1 MSKYSADIEIA
12 VRGGQ
17 QLNDA
22 IKTLNRLN
30 NSVNV
35 VNRNAKLLKGKGF
48 NVASIENYSRAVSK
62 AERAVRKAAEGTDQ
76 ERQAI
81 TRLVSAMELENKA
94 RERKNILIAR
104 EVANQRRVVATAN
117 AGVGMQGPELPAYFN
132 QGPSSPIG
140 GRKFIPGS
148 PAALSGG
155 GGGGGGGASNKGSLG
170 FNPNATAENLALGAG
185 FPLLFGGG
193 AGQVAGGLL
202 GSFFG
207 AGFGG
212 QILGSAIGQQL
223 EDALRRISEIGRSLE
238 TLNMETL
245 RASVII
251 VNRDLD
257 YQAQKLI
264 EIGKYE
270 QARAAITK
278 QVVLQTGAVGSAV
291 EDAASTTR
299 LLQNAWDGFVAPVSA
314 LLSALAGPFVAALAA
329 ALKLVGLAVT
339 GVNVLVTGFGALIKG
354 AAEWVLR
361 LAGGEQLLARVQNL
375 FKGVN
380 EEDEKANAAAR
391 LQTDELDRQIR
402 LNTELFAIE
411 KNRLEGSNRAAQT
424 SQALAEKDA
433 TYATIKKDLE
443 TEIRKIYTDNKDVS
457 QDTLNLL
464 IGQTEALAQQKRN
477 SADLAASR
485 RLQKIDN
492 DAILASLQAQAD
504 VLAFETQQTQ
514 AVSSARAQFLQLDQA
529 RLQKQQE
536 LTTSLNQEA
545 GLINQLAQLRIQ
557 AATEEY
563 QSSVLSLQ
571 AAVERAQAE
580 YNIVNAKYA
589 QNNANLEEVDAA
601 GRKVALAQQALALE
615 SGVAAARLEQ
625 VRFTEEISRRQALV
639 NAYAQEY
646 ERINTRTL
654 QVLQQQTSAL
664 DNQAKLAS
672 AVSQAAQTIN
682 NIEIQSLERDLQRV
696 TSTRERADII
706 KRIYDLEVDNARVVL
721 LATRAQIRA
730 DLARA
735 DIAFRT
741 VQLEFRKLQA
751 VVALAR
757 AQGVLNQGHIDALN
771 AQRSALI
778 IAADTLKVSKQVAG
792 VQLQAADAVYKAA
805 VNAAR
810 LRSEMLSAAGAA
822 QSFAGAAS
830 TGAMAAGAGAAAL
843 GQTRVLSKQTDP
855 TKPGYYAETILP
867 DGRRRTTR
875 TFVVYDPRTANRIRP
890 LTQNPLANTLNA
902 PPPEVTPDRYVI
914 PQQPPTTGAAS
925 VNITT
930 GPVLQQDGQRY
941 VTLGDLESAMQQVV
955 GTVLNNGRTSG
966 GRRYAGIR

>member
-1 MSKYSADIEIA
+1 M
-12 VRGGQ
+12 GG
-17 QLNDA
+17 
-22 IKTLNRLN
+22 
-30 NSVNV
+30 
-35 VNRNAKLLKGKGF
+35 
-48 NVASIENYSRAVSK
+48 
-62 AERAVRKAAEGTDQ
+62 
-76 ERQAI
+76 
-81 TRLVSAMELENKA
+81 
-94 RERKNILIAR
+94 
-104 EVANQRRVVATAN
+104 
-117 AGVGMQGPELPAYFN
+117 
-132 QGPSSPIG
+132 
-140 GRKFIPGS
+140 
-148 PAALSGG
+148 
-155 GGGGGGGASNKGSLG
+155 LG
-170 FNPNATAENLALGAG
+170 FNARPSAENLALGAG

-245 RASVII
+245 RTSVIT

-264 EIGKYE
+264 EIGEYE

-339 GVNVLVTGFGALIKG
+339 GVTVLVTGFGALIKG

-380 EEDEKANAAAR
+380 EENEKANAAAR

-402 LNTELFAIE
+402 LNTELFALE

-433 TYATIKKDLE
+433 AYATIKKDLE
-443 TEIRKIYTDNKDVS
+443 AEIRKIYSDNKDVS

-485 RLQKIDN
+485 RLQKLDN

-504 VLAFETQQTQ
+504 VLAFETQKTQ

-563 QSSVLSLQ
+563 QSSLLSLQ

-625 VRFTEEISRRQALV
+625 ARFTEEISRRQALV

-654 QVLQQQTSAL
+654 QVLQQQTAAL
-664 DNQAKLAS
+664 DNQARLAS

-682 NIEIQSLERDLQRV
+682 NIEIQALERDLQRV
-696 TSTRERADII
+696 TSTRDRADII
-706 KRIYDLEVDNARVVL
+706 KRIHDLEVDNARVVL

-778 IAADTLKVSKQVAG
+778 IAADTLNVSKQVAG

-810 LRSEMLSAAGAA
+810 LRSEMLSATGAA

-830 TGAMAAGAGAAAL
+830 AGAMAAGAGAAAL
-843 GQTRVLSKQTDP
+843 GQTRVLSKETDP

-867 DGRRRTTR
+867 DGRRQTSR
-875 TFVVYDPRTANRIRP
+875 TFVAYDPTSLFGTSQTP
-890 LTQNPLANTLNA
+890 LVNKLNA
-902 PPPEVTPDRYVI
+902 PPPEVTPDRYMI

-941 VTLGDLESAMQQVV
+941 VTLGDLENAMQQVV

>member
-1 MSKYSADIEIA
+1 VAYKAEIQIG
-12 VRGGQ
+12 VLGLK
-17 QLNDA
+17 QLEELDKRLTGINNLVNALNKTAKNPVIDTA
-22 IKTLNRLN
+22 SLDKAAGNIGTLNKQL
-30 NSVNV
+30 
-35 VNRNAKLLKGKGF
+35 
-48 NVASIENYSRAVSK
+48 
-62 AERAVRKAAEGTDQ
+62 ERTLQ
-76 ERQAI
+76 LQQQI
-81 TRLVSAMELENKA
+81 NKQSLTPQ
-94 RERKNILIAR
+94 KP
-104 EVANQRRVVATAN
+104 
-117 AGVGMQGPELPAYFN
+117 GGG
-132 QGPSSPIG
+132 GG
-140 GRKFIPGS
+140 GRP
-148 PAALSGG
+148 PSGG
-155 GGGGGGGASNKGSLG
+155 GGGGRPPSGGAGAGGLA
-170 FNPNATAENLALGAG
+170 FNPNPSAENLALGAG

-193 AGQVAGGLL
+193 AGQVAGGLA

-223 EDALRRISEIGRSLE
+223 EDAVKRVTEIGAALRTLDMDMLSQSAVRVNESLRTQVQLLKE
-238 TLNMETL
+238 AGEYD
-245 RASVII
+245 R
-251 VNRDLD
+251 
-257 YQAQKLI
+257 
-264 EIGKYE
+264 
-270 QARAAITK
+270 ARAVVAAEITK
-278 QVVLQTGAVGSAV
+278 QTGVSTTVYSQTEQA
-291 EDAASTTR
+291 TTR
-299 LLQNAWDGFVAPVSA
+299 LSRAWDMVVASVSGT
-314 LLSALAGPFVAALAA
+314 LTILAGPLIKALQSILVYTSLAFQGFNKLLSLVFQLIAGVSKWVESFAGFSRILDDVTESTAEQAAAASVAADQKIREL
-329 ALKLVGLAVT
+329 
-339 GVNVLVTGFGALIKG
+339 
-354 AAEWVLR
+354 
-361 LAGGEQLLARVQNL
+361 QLT
-375 FKGVN
+375 K
-380 EEDEKANAAAR
+380 
-391 LQTDELDRQIR
+391 
-402 LNTELFAIE
+402 ELFAIE
-411 KNRLEGSNRAAQT
+411 QSRLDGSNR
-424 SQALAEKDA
+424 
-433 TYATIKKDLE
+433 
-443 TEIRKIYTDNKDVS
+443 
-457 QDTLNLL
+457 
-464 IGQTEALAQQKRN
+464 LAQASQIDADKRSETLRIEKELQNELKRIRTEGAGLSATDLHLQEQIARATAEQKQN
-477 SADLAASR
+477 AVDLTAQR
-485 RLQKIDN
+485 RQQRLEQE
-492 DAILASLQAQAD
+492 AILASMKQQAD
-504 VLAFETQQTQ
+504 LLEFETQQTQ

-563 QSSVLSLQ
+563 QSSLLSLQ

-646 ERINTRTL
+646 ERTSARTL

-664 DNQAKLAS
+664 DNQARLAS

-682 NIEIQSLERDLQRV
+682 NIEIQALERDLQRV

-706 KRIYDLEVDNARVVL
+706 KRIHDLEVDNARVVL

-757 AQGVLNQGHIDALN
+757 AQGVLNQGHLDALN

-778 IAADTLKVSKQVAG
+778 IAADTLNVSKQVAG

-805 VNAAR
+805 VNAAK

-830 TGAMAAGAGAAAL
+830 AGAMAAGAGAAAL
-843 GQTRVLSKQTDP
+843 GQTRVLSKETDP

-867 DGRRRTTR
+867 DGRRKTTR
-875 TFVVYDPRTANRIRP
+875 TFVAYDPRSPFGTSQTP
-890 LTQNPLANTLNA
+890 LVNKLNS
-902 PPPEVTPDRYVI
+902 PPPEVTPDRYMI

-941 VTLGDLESAMQQVV
+941 VTLVDLENAMQQVV

>member
-1 MSKYSADIEIA
+1 VAYKAEIQIG
-12 VRGGQ
+12 VLGLK
-17 QLNDA
+17 QLEELDKRLTGINNLVNALNKTAKNPVIDTA
-22 IKTLNRLN
+22 SLDKAAGNIGTLNKQL
-30 NSVNV
+30 
-35 VNRNAKLLKGKGF
+35 
-48 NVASIENYSRAVSK
+48 
-62 AERAVRKAAEGTDQ
+62 ERTLQ
-76 ERQAI
+76 LQQQI
-81 TRLVSAMELENKA
+81 NKQSLTPQ
-94 RERKNILIAR
+94 KP
-104 EVANQRRVVATAN
+104 
-117 AGVGMQGPELPAYFN
+117 GGG
-132 QGPSSPIG
+132 GG
-140 GRKFIPGS
+140 GRP
-148 PAALSGG
+148 PSGG
-155 GGGGGGGASNKGSLG
+155 GGGGRPPSGGAGAGGLA
-170 FNPNATAENLALGAG
+170 FNPNPSAENLALGAG

-207 AGFGG
+207 SGFGG

-223 EDALRRISEIGRSLE
+223 EDSFTRIAQIGQALDR
-238 TLNMETL
+238 LNVDTL
-245 RASVII
+245 RDSVIL

-257 YQAQKLI
+257 YQVTTLI
-264 EIGKYE
+264 AAGKADAARLEIAK
-270 QARAAITK
+270 AIYT
-278 QVVLQTGAVGSAV
+278 QTGLNAQNVQAVTNASNNLTNAWNQFIAAVSSSAALLITAV
-291 EDAASTTR
+291 EPGVT
-299 LLQNAWDGFVAPVSA
+299 
-314 LLSALAGPFVAALAA
+314 A
-329 ALKLVGLAVT
+329 ALKFVGLLATSITKVVAFGQASKDWVT
-339 GVNVLVTGFGALIKG
+339 QTVYGEKVLAKVK
-354 AAEWVLR
+354 
-361 LAGGEQLLARVQNL
+361 EQQR
-375 FKGVN
+375 GIN
-380 EEDEKANAAAR
+380 EEVQKADAAAR

-433 TYATIKKDLE
+433 AYATIKKDLE
-443 TEIRKIYTDNKDVS
+443 TEISKIYTDNKDVS

-563 QSSVLSLQ
+563 QSSLLSLQ

-646 ERINTRTL
+646 ERTSARTL

-664 DNQAKLAS
+664 DNQARLAS

-682 NIEIQSLERDLQRV
+682 NIEIQALERDLQRV

-706 KRIYDLEVDNARVVL
+706 KRIHDLEVDNARVVL

-757 AQGVLNQGHIDALN
+757 AQGVLNQGHLDALN

-778 IAADTLKVSKQVAG
+778 IAADTLNVSKQVAG

-805 VNAAR
+805 VNAAK

-830 TGAMAAGAGAAAL
+830 AGAMAAGAGAAAV

-867 DGRRRTTR
+867 DGRRKTTR

-941 VTLGDLESAMQQVV
+941 VTLGDLENAMQQVV
-955 GTVLNNGRTSG
+955 GTVLNNGRTYS